1 MTVKLSI
8 SVPDDVAAYLQS
20 QDNVS
25 AAVTAAVRRVL
36 PEDRR
41 ARQRAAAEAHGKF
54 LRERTP
60 QQIDADAALIE
71 ADNDTALRGSQW

>member
-20 QDNVS
+20 KGNAS
-25 AAVTAAVRRVL
+25 AAVTEAVRRVL

-41 ARQRAAAEAHGKF
+41 ARQRAAAQAYGEY
-54 LRERTP
+54 LRRGTA
-60 QQIDADAALIE
+60 QQIADDRTLIE
-71 ADNDTALRGSQW
+71 SSNDIALRDAEW

>member
-20 QDNVS
+20 QGNVS

-36 PEDRR
+36 PEARR
-41 ARQRAAAEAHGKF
+41 ARQRAAAQALGEY
-54 LRERTP
+54 LRGRTP
-60 QQIDADAALIE
+60 QQVE
-71 ADNDTALRGSQW
+71 ADVALSEASNDIALRGSEW

>member
-25 AAVTAAVRRVL
+25 AAVTEAVRRVL
-36 PEDRR
+36 PEARR
-41 ARQRAAAEAHGKF
+41 TRQREAAQAYGEY
-54 LRERTP
+54 LRRRTA
-60 QQIDADAALIE
+60 QQIEDDRTLIE
-71 ADNDTALRGSQW
+71 ASNDIALRDSQW